1 MLGERFRAISLA
13 ACVAYLLLL
22 GSAVFAETRENALS
36 SQLTIEGDSAVF
48 LQEQNTVE
56 YAGNV
61 VAFMDGMRIN
71 GDRVLVE
78 MNADRIERITTTGAP
93 ASFWQQQNAAER
105 DTTATANTIVYL
117 PDTSLL
123 ELSGSASLTQDG
135 NAVSSALIRYN
146 LHHQGLQTQ
155 LFLECLKILYMQNEK
170 KVIMGPPLHHYQYQK
185 F

>member
-1 MLGERFRAISLA
+1 MLWERFRAISLA

-48 LQEQNTVE
+48 LQEQNTIE

-123 ELSGSASLTQDG
+123 ELSGGASLTQDG

-146 LHHQGLQTQ
+146 LALGQLDAGSSGAAQERVRMELRIPVNRAEQDSTQ
-155 LFLECLKILYMQNEK
+155 
-170 KVIMGPPLHHYQYQK
+170 P
-185 F
+185 